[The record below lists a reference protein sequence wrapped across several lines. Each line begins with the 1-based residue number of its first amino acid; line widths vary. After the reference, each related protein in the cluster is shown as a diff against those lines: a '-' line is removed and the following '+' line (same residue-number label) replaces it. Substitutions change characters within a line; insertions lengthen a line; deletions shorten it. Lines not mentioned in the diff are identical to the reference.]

1 MPLSGSEIVV
11 LGRLAD
17 PYGIRGW
24 LRLHP
29 FGDDPLAWAD
39 MPVWWIGREGGPWR
53 EVGLKGLKA
62 HGDGIVVLLDEVPDR
77 TAAEALKGTLV
88 GAPRDMLPPPADDEF
103 YWGDLLGLV
112 VVNEADETLGTV
124 AGLIETGAN
133 DVLRVVAGDGTERL
147 LPFVE
152 AVVLAVE
159 KEAGRIRVAWGSD
172 W

>member
-1 MPLSGSEIVV
+1 MSGSEIVV

>member
-1 MPLSGSEIVV
+1 MSLSASDIVV

-29 FGDDPLAWAD
+29 YGDDPLAWGE
-39 MPVWWIGREGGPWR
+39 MPVWWVGREGGPWR

-62 HGDGIVVLLDEVPDR
+62 HGDGVVVLLDGVPDR
-77 TAAEALKGTLV
+77 TAAEAHKGLLV
-88 GAPRDMLPPPADDEF
+88 GAPREQLPMPDEDEF
-103 YWGDLLGLV
+103 YWADLVGLA
-112 VVNEADETLGTV
+112 VVNSAGEALGKV

-133 DVLRVVAGDGTERL
+133 DVLRVVGDDGNERL
-147 LPFVE
+147 LPFVD
-152 AVVLAVE
+152 AVVLEVDRV
-159 KEAGRIRVAWGSD
+159 GGVIRVEWGAD

>member
-1 MPLSGSEIVV
+1 MSGSEIVV

-29 FGDDPLAWAD
+29 FGDDPLAWAE

-88 GAPRDMLPPPADDEF
+88 GAPREMLPPPADDEF
-103 YWGDLLGLV
+103 YWGDLVGLV

-133 DVLRVVAGDGTERL
+133 DVLRVVAEDGTERL

-152 AVVLAVE
+152 AVVLTVE

>member
-1 MPLSGSEIVV
+1 LSSNEIVV

-24 LRLHP
+24 IKVHP
-29 FGDDPLAWAD
+29 YGDDPLDWAE
-39 MPVWWIGREGGPWR
+39 MPVWWLGKEGGPWR
-53 EVGLKGLKA
+53 EVGLKGLKV
-62 HGDGIVVLLDEVPDR
+62 HGDGLVVLLEDVPDR

-88 GAPRDMLPPPADDEF
+88 GAPREALPTTGDDEF
-103 YWGDLLGLV
+103 YWADLIGLE
-112 VVNEADETLGTV
+112 VVNSGGETLGKV
-124 AGLIETGAN
+124 AGLLETGAN
-133 DVLRVVAGDGTERL
+133 DVLRVVAEDGTERL

-159 KEAGRIRVAWGSD
+159 KEAGRIRVEWGSD